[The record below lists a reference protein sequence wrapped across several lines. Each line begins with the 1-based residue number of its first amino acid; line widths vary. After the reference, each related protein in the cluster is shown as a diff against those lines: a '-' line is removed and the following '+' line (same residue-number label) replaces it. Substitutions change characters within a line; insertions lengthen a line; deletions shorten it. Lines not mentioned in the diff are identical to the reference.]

1 MPLTLRILPGELT
14 ILRLPPDTPI
24 PAWLPLGAN
33 PLTSVTVTDREL
45 SILCPSA
52 TVPEGVTGE
61 SGWIAL
67 RIEDKLAFDAVG
79 ILASLLAPLAAAQIN
94 ILSIS
99 TFETDYVLVPAA
111 KLDGALSALKPHF
124 QIL

>member
-1 MPLTLRILPGELT
+1 MSLTLRVLSGALT
-14 ILRLPPDTPI
+14 IIRLAPDTPI
-24 PAWLPLGAN
+24 PAWLPLAAA

-45 SILCPSA
+45 SIICPSE
-52 TVPEGVTGE
+52 TVPEDVSGE

-67 RIEDKLAFDAVG
+67 RIEDKLEFNAIG
-79 ILASLLAPLAAAQIN
+79 ILASLLNPLAAAQIN

-111 KLDGALSALKPHF
+111 KLEQALTALRPQF